1 MQGAFIYVF
10 YLRFLTDSNEVSP
23 YIEVWGPVNL
33 VLLLL
38 GRIAIFSLNQSHLL
52 TIKILLKVY
61 FSSLLHCLTNSTFRN
76 VCLYS
81 TQTSNKSNS
90 FLFFWCQWTMDTKT
104 RSLNAAYIN
113 QAHSQFPGM
122 LLVSLRFHFKCT
134 VSSWVLKDL
143 LKNGIKLER
152 CVFLFVCFLLFL
164 GAASAAYWSS
174 QTRGRNGA
182 AAAGLCHS
190 QILNP
195 LSKTRDWTHML
206 MDTSRVH
213 NPLSH
218 NRNSQK
224 WRVYFL
230 YIIFEETSEIIIY
243 FTYIIFEETR
253 FYKNF

>member
-1 MQGAFIYVF
+1 MSVFIQHKQV
-10 YLRFLTDSNEVSP
+10 
-23 YIEVWGPVNL
+23 INL
-33 VLLLL
+33 
-38 GRIAIFSLNQSHLL
+38 IH
-52 TIKILLKVY
+52 
-61 FSSLLHCLTNSTFRN
+61 
-76 VCLYS
+76 
-81 TQTSNKSNS
+81 

-152 CVFLFVCFLLFL
+152 CVFLFVCFLLFF

-174 QTRGRNGA
+174 QTRGQNGA

-224 WRVYFL
+224 WRVYFFIYNIRRNFWDYNIF
-230 YIIFEETSEIIIY
+230 YIYNIWRNL
-243 FTYIIFEETR
+243 R